1 MPFAGAF
8 RSGMRFP
15 DEGTIIDGFTVEAV
29 RVEQV
34 GSGAGRYEY
43 PIEITVRGRGGKD
56 GSKKALKPLFDRQVT
71 IFSEF
76 GNPYQC
82 SIGPTQAE
90 RIAPECYRLTA
101 RGVGVR
107 VNLRRE
113 LLRFL
118 ASLGREAL
126 PGGSEEAG
134 EEARARLV
142 DRYLDS
148 YMADTGTRLWKPRGT
163 STGRGEDGTR
173 S

>member
-15 DEGTIIDGFTVEAV
+15 EAGTVVNGFTVETV

-43 PIEITVRGRGGKD
+43 PIEVTVRGRGGKD
-56 GSKKALKPLFDRQVT
+56 GAKKALKPLFDRQVT

-82 SIGPTQAE
+82 SIGPVRVE
-90 RIAPECYRLTA
+90 RTAPECYRLISS
-101 RGVGVR
+101 GIGVR

-118 ASLGREAL
+118 ASLGRDAL
-126 PGGSEEAG
+126 AGGITGASEEAS
-134 EEARARLV
+134 ARLV
-142 DRYLDS
+142 DRYLES
-148 YMADTGTRLWKPRGT
+148 YMADTGTRLWKPRNAP
-163 STGRGEDGTR
+163 S
-173 S
+173 

>member
-15 DEGTIIDGFTVEAV
+15 EEGTIVDGFTVETV

-43 PIEITVRGRGGKD
+43 PIVITVRGKGGKD
-56 GSKKALKPLFDRQVT
+56 GAKKALKPLFDRQVT

-82 SIGPTQAE
+82 SIGPVQAE
-90 RIAPECYRLTA
+90 RTAPECYRLTA
-101 RGVGVR
+101 HGVGVR
-107 VNLRRE
+107 VHLRRE

-126 PGGSEEAG
+126 PGGITGASDETQAL
-134 EEARARLV
+134 LV
-142 DRYLDS
+142 DRYLES

-163 STGRGEDGTR
+163 PS
-173 S
+173 